1 MIHRIRPVDGLPRG
15 GVIRHDV
22 MMASLKRTARV
33 PGTRGVWRDPRFVL
47 GIVLIAVSVLGCV
60 LLVSQ
65 ARGGIAVYQTTRA
78 VAVGEPLDATNTRVV
93 SARPESDAYLLEGAL
108 HEADVAARSLG
119 AGELVPS
126 DAITSGADVDYRRLL
141 VSVSTGLP
149 DSAGPGDGLE
159 LWFVP
164 SAPSGAD
171 MVDAAPRLV
180 SASVTLIRIGDVST
194 AMGSAG
200 GMRLEVRVPVEDLAD
215 VLAATGGD
223 GSLTAVPLG
232 G

>member
-1 MIHRIRPVDGLPRG
+1 MATIR
-15 GVIRHDV
+15 
-22 MMASLKRTARV
+22 RTARV
-33 PGTRGVWRDPRFVL
+33 PGSRGVWRDPRFVI
-47 GIVLIAVSVLGCV
+47 GIVLIAASVLGCV

-78 VAVGEPLDATNTRVV
+78 VAAGEPLDATNTHVV
-93 SARPESDAYLLEGAL
+93 SARPESDAYLPEGAL

-119 AGELVPS
+119 AGELVP
-126 DAITSGADVDYRRLL
+126 AGAVTSAADVDHRRLL
-141 VSVSTGLP
+141 VTVSTGLP

-164 SAPSGAD
+164 SARAGVGAAEED
-171 MVDAAPRLV
+171 TSPRLV
-180 SASVTLIRIGDVST
+180 SDSVTLIRIGEAAT
-194 AMGSAG
+194 AIGSAG